1 MRQPERCGR
10 GRSPG
15 SAAVSAVMGV
25 ATWLACGTAAQA
37 QGRRVVE
44 FFAGTA
50 YNFPTPLT
58 IRQEGEPDVRLS
70 ARYRTKP
77 WQDSPYYAYRFGYTD
92 RDGRAWEAELVHHKL
107 YLEENLP
114 PAVQR
119 FEVTHGY
126 NLVTVNRAMV
136 HESGTMLRIGVGAV
150 IGHPEATVRGKPTTG
165 RGGFFDRGYFLSG
178 PTLQLALGRRF
189 PDPHGFFVSA
199 EGKLTAS
206 WARLPIRDGT
216 AVTPNVALHGL
227 LGVGYA
233 Y

>member
-1 MRQPERCGR
+1 MWRLGRLR
-10 GRSPG
+10 GRRRPPWL
-15 SAAVSAVMGV
+15 AAAAGM
-25 ATWLACGTAAQA
+25 WLACGTAAQA

-114 PAVQR
+114 PEVQR